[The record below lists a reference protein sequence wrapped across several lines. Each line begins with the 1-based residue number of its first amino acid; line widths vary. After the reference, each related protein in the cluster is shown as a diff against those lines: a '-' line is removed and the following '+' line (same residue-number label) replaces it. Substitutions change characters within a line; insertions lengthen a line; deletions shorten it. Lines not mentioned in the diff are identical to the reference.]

1 MICNNSFYS
10 GSRHT
15 CRPFPFYVQRLT
27 AHGLS
32 TDDTRKPCRR
42 YHVQQIRKRA
52 TVQRHDH
59 GTHKPSEFVQTHGR
73 WRNGSEFRTHTQA
86 DDHATDTMTGT
97 AHMLSDCVPSMTTAT
112 PSVGMCNGEC
122 FMFYVSHTGV
132 QRHDQRHTHKRG
144 AMPCVLSASNGTS
157 RMTTHKHTERLTDG
171 KQTASHVTC

>member
-42 YHVQQIRKRA
+42 YHVQRIRKRA
-52 TVQRHDH
+52 TVQRHD
-59 GTHKPSEFVQTHGR
+59 QR
-73 WRNGSEFRTHTQA
+73 HTQA
-86 DDHATDTMTGT
+86 VGVRANTRTLAQWLRVPEAVRVDDHATDTMTGT
-97 AHMLSDCVPSMTTAT
+97 AHMLRAVR
-112 PSVGMCNGEC
+112 GMYNGEC
-122 FMFYVSHTGV
+122 FMFYVSRIGV
-132 QRHDQRHTHKRG
+132 QRHDQRHTRKRG
-144 AMPCVLSASNGTS
+144 AMPCVLSAPNGTS

-171 KQTASHVTC
+171 KQTASHVTR

>member
-15 CRPFPFYVQRLT
+15 CRPFPLYVQRLT

-32 TDDTRKPCRR
+32 TDDHGSRAVDIMCNGSGS
-42 YHVQQIRKRA
+42 VQQYNAMTTAHTSRRSSCKHTDAGAMAQSSGSRA
-52 TVQRHDH
+52 V
-59 GTHKPSEFVQTHGR
+59 
-73 WRNGSEFRTHTQA
+73 

-97 AHMLSDCVPSMTTAT
+97 AHMLRAVR
-112 PSVGMCNGEC
+112 GMYNGEC
-122 FMFYVSHTGV
+122 FMFYVSRTGV
-132 QRHDQRHTHKRG
+132 QRHDQRHTRKRG
-144 AMPCVLSASNGTS
+144 AMPCVLSAPNGTS

>member
-32 TDDTRKPCRR
+32 TDDTRKP
-42 YHVQQIRKRA
+42 
-52 TVQRHDH
+52 
-59 GTHKPSEFVQTHGR
+59 SEFVQTHGR
-73 WRNGSEFRTHTQA
+73 WRNGSEFRKRARRSCATDPERVTV

-112 PSVGMCNGEC
+112 PSVGMYNGEC
-122 FMFYVSHTGV
+122 FMFYGSHTGV
-132 QRHDQRHTHKRG
+132 QRHDQRHTRKRG

>member
-32 TDDTRKPCRR
+32 TDDHGSRAVDIMCNGSGS
-42 YHVQQIRKRA
+42 VQQYNAMTTAHTSRRSSCKHTDAGAMAQSSGSRA
-52 TVQRHDH
+52 V
-59 GTHKPSEFVQTHGR
+59 
-73 WRNGSEFRTHTQA
+73 
-86 DDHATDTMTGT
+86 DDH
-97 AHMLSDCVPSMTTAT
+97 AT
-112 PSVGMCNGEC
+112 PSVGMCNSEC
-122 FMFYVSHTGV
+122 FMFYVSRTGV
-132 QRHDQRHTHKRG
+132 QRHDQRHTRKRG